1 MPEFPSGYTL
11 LAIHSFMSKDYY
23 SILGIDKK
31 ASQDD
36 IKKAFRKLAHK
47 YHPDKSGGDEAKF
60 KEASEAYSILSD
72 DKKRAEYDSYG
83 RVFNGG
89 PSGAGGFEG
98 FNGEGFDFSQAGFD
112 FDLNDIFG
120 GFGDIFGGG
129 RGVRRGRDI
138 SIDIELSF
146 RESIFGVTRRVLI
159 TKDNQCSHCE
169 GLGAEPG
176 SKMKTCHTCNGKGN
190 IVESR
195 RSPFGVFSVSST
207 CPTCYGKRN
216 IPEKPCMICKGSG
229 IERREEEI
237 TVVIP
242 AGIDSGQVIRMGGL
256 GEAVSGGATG
266 DLYVKV
272 HVRPDPKF
280 RKEGFNIVTDLPIKI
295 SDALLGVEY
304 KLETLDGPIAVKVPP
319 LRSPDEIL
327 RMKGKGVPL
336 ERTASG
342 YGRRG
347 DLLIRVR
354 VEFPQ
359 KLSKQAKKLLEDLK
373 KDGI

>member
-1 MPEFPSGYTL
+1 
-11 LAIHSFMSKDYY
+11 MSKDYY

-31 ASQDD
+31 ASKDD

-47 YHPDKSGGDEAKF
+47 YHPDKSGGDEGKF

-83 RVFNGG
+83 RVF
-89 PSGAGGFEG
+89 SGAGPGFGQDGNASG
-98 FNGEGFDFSQAGFD
+98 FEGFDFSQAGFD
-112 FDLNDIFG
+112 IDLNDIFG
-120 GFGDIFGGG
+120 GFSDIFGGG
-129 RGVRRGRDI
+129 RGGRRGRDI

-159 TKDNQCSHCE
+159 TKDNTCSRCA
-169 GLGAEPG
+169 GNGAEPG
-176 SKMKTCHTCNGKGN
+176 SKTKTCPTCNGKGQV
-190 IVESR
+190 VESR
-195 RSPFGVFSVSST
+195 RSPFGVFSVSSV
-207 CPTCYGKRN
+207 CPTCHGKREV
-216 IPEKPCMICKGSG
+216 PEKPCTVCRGSG

-237 TVVIP
+237 SVTVP
-242 AGIDSGQVIRMGGL
+242 AGIDNGQVIRMGGL

-266 DLYVKV
+266 DLYIKV
-272 HVRPDPKF
+272 HARPDPKF
-280 RKEGFNIVTDLPIKI
+280 RKEGFNLITDLPVKV

-304 KLETLDGPIAVKVPP
+304 KLETLDGPVAVKVPP

-327 RMKGKGVPL
+327 RMKGRGVPI
-336 ERTASG
+336 EK
-342 YGRRG
+342 GRRG

-359 KLSKQAKKLLEDLK
+359 KLSKEARKSVENLK
-373 KDGI
+373 EEGI